1 MCTLG
6 ARKIQGRFCLFKN
19 RDRADNVNTRVVVQD
34 DKIRKLLIVDE
45 KSHLEGLN
53 EFGIGFVEATLSP
66 HGIRKYKTVS
76 QIGRR
81 ILNQKTIKNA
91 IEVIKR
97 NKISSNILISDGRS
111 SYIIERTP
119 NEFSVTRL
127 IKQGVLTNHSLKLDR
142 RNGPKKE
149 KDMISSKKRLM
160 RGRILVKGINDLKD
174 IENFLSDKKDVPYSI
189 RNLHTKCS
197 YIYNLHEKKILFY
210 VSIPN
215 ETIFREYEF

>member
-6 ARKIQGRFCLFKN
+6 AKKIQGYFYLFKN
-19 RDRADNVNTRVVVQD
+19 RDRIDNVNTRVVVQN
-34 DKIRKLLIVDE
+34 DKIKKLLIIDE

-66 HGIRKYKTVS
+66 HGIKKYRTVS
-76 QIGRR
+76 QIGGR

-91 IEVIKR
+91 IEIIKQ
-97 NKISSNILISDGRS
+97 NKISSNILISDGKS
-111 SYIIERTP
+111 SYIVERTP
-119 NEFSVTRL
+119 NEFLVTRL
-127 IKQGVLTNHSLKLDR
+127 VKQGVLTNHSLKLDR

-174 IENFLSDKKDVPYSI
+174 IENFLSDKKDEPYSI
-189 RNLHTKCS
+189 YNLHTKCS
-197 YIYNLHEKKILFY
+197 YIYNLHEKKIVFY
-210 VSIPN
+210 GSIPN
-215 ETIFREYEF
+215 KAIFKEYKF